1 MNFCR
6 LDCCML
12 RSLTMYL
19 EYFTEISSMESSI
32 SHIANTY
39 VSFNDFRCNISK
51 VS

>member
-1 MNFCR
+1 
-6 LDCCML
+6 ML
-12 RSLTMYL
+12 LSLTMYL